1 MRYQMGFYNAAALE
15 ESIKWFQDFSK
26 KVNKKIIWIT
36 AERYLSRIK
45 DLNDFYK
52 GQKKLGKEI

>member
-1 MRYQMGFYNAAALE
+1 MGFYNAAALE

-26 KVNKKIIWIT
+26 KVNKKIIWTT

-52 GQKKLGKEI
+52 GQRKLGKEI